1 MNKYLNIIKS
11 LYKKLLLKW
20 RPVLTIIISIYIA
33 YLLIDIIFF
42 EDDPGKKSHMEAL
55 LGDIKLEGYSAG
67 KKQWEFTS
75 DELEYRENN
84 RVLAKKNAKGII
96 YKEDKPFIEVN
107 ASRVDFDMQTKNFDA
122 MGGVIIRVIEQDQ
135 EFQSDM
141 LKWNAGEEKCE
152 ASGKV
157 VARFRDNILSADSFV
172 YFVKQQRFEMNNQ
185 VRLELDIEVH

>member
-1 MNKYLNIIKS
+1 MNIIKS
-11 LYKKLLLKW
+11 YYKKLLIKW
-20 RPVLTIIISIYIA
+20 RLVLTIIIVAYIS

-42 EDDPGKKSHMEAL
+42 ENDPGKKSPMEAL
-55 LGDIKLEGYSAG
+55 LGNIKLEGYSAG

-96 YKEDKPFIEVN
+96 YKDDKPFIEIN

-122 MGGVIIRVIEQDQ
+122 MGGVIIRVIEEDQ
-135 EFQSDM
+135 EFQSEM
-141 LKWNAGEEKCE
+141 LKWNASEERCE

-172 YFVKQQRFEMNNQ
+172 YFVKQQKFEMNNQ